1 MRVRTIATFQG
12 HYVPSKAYRAQGIF
26 APEVTRREPTLV
38 DYDTEQ
44 EGLSSFPHGATAQNG
59 MRGVRY
65 FKCNV
70 CETVIV
76 EHELDDHVCPE
87 PADG

>member
-12 HYVPSKAYRAQGIF
+12 HYVPSKAYRAPGIF
-26 APEVTRREPTLV
+26 DPEITRKESPVV
-38 DYDTEQ
+38 DYETEQ
-44 EGLSSFPHGATAQNG
+44 EGLSPFPHGATAQNG

-70 CETVIV
+70 CEIVIM
-76 EHELDDHVCPE
+76 ENELDDHVCPD